1 MVRKK
6 EKTELDKAEIK
17 LRSLLE
23 QRDVWNEQARVLRQ
37 ERDML
42 NDKRKSVVDEMH
54 HVKDDRE
61 RFVQEMRS
69 HRDKRNA
76 MHQRARSL
84 IEQKR
89 SRRGQLK
96 RGVGGDL
103 GRLRKAIE
111 DMDRR
116 QQTTTM
122 TLAEENEL
130 IDEIRKAVREVRT
143 LEREK
148 GEQEQVFKD
157 VKDLDAAIDDLMGKA
172 DEEHAKVVA
181 LSGKAQEAHDRVTQL
196 VRDISVLIAEANK
209 KHEEFVA
216 MREKADKYHE
226 ASLEMRDKVL
236 AERKASRAEEFETRD
251 ALRAQKQKVRAQFQD
266 KKKLDEAADRAF
278 EALLKEGKLELRG

>member
-172 DEEHAKVVA
+172 DEEHAEVVA